1 MPNRKIS
8 CHPIAILPYRSYH
21 NLIAEVIAVT
31 RIRYHKKL
39 SEGVGTVHNY
49 QYKNYEELESAIINY
64 VDYYN
69 QRRIKTKLVGMSPV
83 KYREY
88 TSQLAA

>member
-1 MPNRKIS
+1 MSRKATCLDNAVAESIF
-8 CHPIAILPYRSYH
+8 HIL
-21 NLIAEVIAVT
+21 
-31 RIRYHKKL
+31 K
-39 SEGVGTVHNY
+39 VGTVHNY
-49 QYKNYEELESAIINY
+49 QYNNYEELESAIINY

>member
-1 MPNRKIS
+1 MNILRQARVFQSMS
-8 CHPIAILPYRSYH
+8 CKATYLDNAVAESIFHIL
-21 NLIAEVIAVT
+21 
-31 RIRYHKKL
+31 K
-39 SEGVGTVHNY
+39 VGTVHNY